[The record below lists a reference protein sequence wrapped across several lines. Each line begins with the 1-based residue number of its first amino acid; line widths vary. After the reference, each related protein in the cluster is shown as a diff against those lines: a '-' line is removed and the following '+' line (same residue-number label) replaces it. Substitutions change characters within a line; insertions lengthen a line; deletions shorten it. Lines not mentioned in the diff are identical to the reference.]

1 MEVVAT
7 RRVSRWSVRA
17 MLSRIAQIAVLGF
30 CTGTTWAATFTVAVV
45 HDGGWPG
52 AADEVARLQAELVTH
67 VPEDSEI
74 RVIVGP
80 GPAGEWSPV
89 SVAAALDAALDDPE
103 VNVVVVTGWLGTMEA
118 ARRES
123 LPKPVVSSFIQWPGL
138 LAVGQSPDPG
148 LELLRVNRSLDE
160 ELAAFRTV
168 QGPGRTVV
176 AVDPAYVANVSS
188 SSDAEIHPCAD
199 PDLCVAALDPDVRGV
214 VLGPVPRL
222 TVAQRRL
229 LIDGL
234 RERGIA
240 TWSLDGP
247 GDVRM
252 GALATDVPS
261 PDQARTRRLS
271 VWIAQIARGGDTG
284 ALSAGMSI
292 RPRLVVNGA
301 TAAALDIALKPSV
314 LRRAEVL
321 EADSL
326 GPLRPELELSDVLRM
341 ARDGSETLAIQRA
354 ATESAQ
360 HEAKIAKSGLWP
372 QIWADGGYTAT
383 DQPLAIGPGGLVS
396 DGAVSARLSARQI
409 IWDDPVIGRAKS
421 AAATA
426 RGSLEEQ
433 QAQELNVAAE
443 AAIAFLNLGLQSS
456 LDGIMKNNLR
466 LTEQL
471 LDTAHFRLEAGSAGR
486 SEVLFWESRVA
497 SAASQ
502 ITKTEADIEDA
513 NITLAQLLGSPQ
525 DSRWQPVVMDIDPDI
540 FPFLG
545 GRLDEDFDDPAGRQV
560 LRSALVDVA
569 LERSPDLK
577 SLDSAVKAQEIQ
589 RAVAKR
595 SFYLPTFFAEG
606 GYRFNS
612 NQGDQVIPG
621 LGDDGYTVFLGAAFP
636 LFEGGRKIGE
646 ADRASA
652 DVVEV
657 EARRR
662 LGGQQVE
669 ASTRRAIE
677 RAERSYERIGYRVA
691 ARDAA
696 HENLRIV
703 QDRYAEGVAP
713 IEAVAIA
720 LTQWLGAS
728 EFATL
733 TVYEHMADL
742 IALERAISW
751 FEDENSEAD
760 NQAFADHLRSAVAQK
775 RSMQ

>member
-1 MEVVAT
+1 
-7 RRVSRWSVRA
+7 
-17 MLSRIAQIAVLGF
+17 MLSRIAQIVVVGLCA
-30 CTGTTWAATFTVAVV
+30 GTTWAATFTVAVV
-45 HDGGWPG
+45 HDGGHPS
-52 AADEVARLQAELVTH
+52 AADDVARLEAELVRH
-67 VPEDSEI
+67 VPDNSEI

-123 LPKPVVSSFIQWPGL
+123 LSKPVVGGFIQWPAL
-138 LAVGQSPDPG
+138 LAVERAPDPG
-148 LELLRVNRSLDE
+148 LELLRVDRVLDE
-160 ELAAFRTV
+160 ELAAFRKLRAV
-168 QGPGRTVV
+168 GRTVV
-176 AVDPAYVANVSS
+176 AVDPAYAADASS
-188 SSDAEIHPCAD
+188 SSDAEIHPCDD
-199 PDLCVAALDPDVRGV
+199 PDVCVATLDPEVRGV

-222 TVAQRRL
+222 TVAQRGM

-234 RERGIA
+234 SERGIA

-247 GDVRM
+247 NDVRM

-261 PDQARTRRLS
+261 LDMARTRRLS
-271 VWIAQIARGGDTG
+271 VWIAQIARSGDTG

-301 TAAALDIALKPSV
+301 TAAALDIALKPSL

-326 GPLRPELELSDVLRM
+326 GQLRPELGLADVLWM
-341 ARDGSETLAIQRA
+341 ARHGSTNLAIQRA

-360 HEAKIAKSGLWP
+360 HEATIAKSGLWP
-372 QIWADGGYTAT
+372 QIFLDGGYTAT
-383 DQPLAIGPGGLVS
+383 DQPLTVGPGGLIS
-396 DGAVSARLSARQI
+396 DGAASARLSARQI
-409 IWDDPVIGRAKS
+409 IWDDPVIGGAKS
-421 AAATA
+421 AAEVA
-426 RGSLEEQ
+426 RGSLEQER
-433 QAQELNVAAE
+433 AQELDVASE

-456 LDGIMKNNLR
+456 LDDIMRSNLR

-471 LDTAHFRLEAGSAGR
+471 LDTAYYRLEAGTAGR

-497 SAASQ
+497 SAASE
-502 ITKTEADIEDA
+502 ITQTESDIEDA
-513 NITLAQLLGSPQ
+513 NITLAQLVGAPQ
-525 DSRWQPVVMDIDPDI
+525 DSRWQPVVKDVDPDI

-545 GRLDEDFDDPAGRQV
+545 GRLDEDFDDPAGRQA

-589 RAVAKR
+589 RGVAKR
-595 SFYLPTFFAEG
+595 RFYLPYFFAEG
-606 GYRFNS
+606 AYRFHLEEGN
-612 NQGDQVIPG
+612 QVIPD
-621 LGDDGYTVFLGAAFP
+621 LDDDGYTLFLGLAFP
-636 LFEGGRKIGE
+636 LFEGGRKFGE

-652 DVVEV
+652 DLVQV

-662 LGGQQVE
+662 LGAEQVE
-669 ASTRRAIE
+669 AATRSAIE
-677 RAERSYERIGYRVA
+677 RAERSYERIDYRVA

-703 QDRYAEGVAP
+703 QDRYAEGVVP

-720 LTQWLGAS
+720 LNQWLIAS
-728 EFATL
+728 EFATI
-733 TVYEHMADL
+733 TVHEHLADL

-751 FEDENSEAD
+751 FEEENSEAD
-760 NQAFADHLRSAVAQK
+760 NQAFADQLRSTVAQK
-775 RSMQ
+775 RSIQ

>member
-1 MEVVAT
+1 
-7 RRVSRWSVRA
+7 
-17 MLSRIAQIAVLGF
+17 MLSRIAQILVVVL
-30 CTGTTWAATFTVAVV
+30 CTGTAWTATLTVAVV

-52 AADEVARLQAELVTH
+52 AADEVARLQAELVRH

-80 GPAGEWSPV
+80 GPAGEWSPA
-89 SVAAALDAALDDPE
+89 SVAAALDAALEDPE

-118 ARRES
+118 AKRES
-123 LPKPVVSSFIQWPGL
+123 LPKPLVSGFIQWPGL
-138 LAVGQSPDPG
+138 LAVEQSPDPG
-148 LELLRVNRSLDE
+148 LVLLRVDRSIDE
-160 ELAAFRTV
+160 EMAAFRTM
-168 QGPGRTVV
+168 QAAGRTVV
-176 AVDPAYVANVSS
+176 AVDPAYAADASS
-188 SSDAEIHPCAD
+188 SSDAEIHPCDD
-199 PDLCVAALDPDVRGV
+199 PDVSMASLDLDVRGV

-222 TVAQRRL
+222 TVAERKS
-229 LIDGL
+229 LIEGL

-247 GDVRM
+247 DDVKM

-261 PDQARTRRLS
+261 LDTARTRRLS
-271 VWIAQIARGGDTG
+271 VWIAQIVRSGDTG

-292 RPRLVVNGA
+292 RPHLVVNWA
-301 TAAALDIALKPSV
+301 TAAALDIAFKPSA

-321 EADSL
+321 EAAGL
-326 GPLRPELELSDVLRM
+326 GALQPELELAEVLRL
-341 ARDGSETLAIQRA
+341 ARQGSETLAIQRA
-354 ATESAQ
+354 ATESVQ

-372 QIWADGGYTAT
+372 QIYVDGGYSAT
-383 DQPLAIGPGGLVS
+383 DQPLAIGPGGLVG

-421 AAATA
+421 AAEAA
-426 RGSLEEQ
+426 RGSLEEER
-433 QAQELNVAAE
+433 ARELDVAAE

-456 LDGIMKNNLR
+456 LDGIQRSNLR

-471 LDTAHFRLEAGSAGR
+471 LDTAYFRLEAGTAGR

-497 SAASQ
+497 GAASE
-502 ITKTEADIEDA
+502 ITKTEADIEAA

-525 DSRWQPVVMDIDPDI
+525 DSHWQPVIKDVDPDI

-577 SLDSAVKAQEIQ
+577 SLDSAVNAQEIQ
-589 RAVAKR
+589 RRVAR
-595 SFYLPTFFAEG
+595 RRFYLPTFFAEG
-606 GYRFNS
+606 GYRFHLNE
-612 NQGDQVIPG
+612 GDQVIG
-621 LGDDGYTVFLGAAFP
+621 DLDDDGYTVFLGLAFP
-636 LFEGGRKIGE
+636 LFEGGRKLGE
-646 ADRASA
+646 ADRASSNL
-652 DVVEV
+652 VEV

-662 LGGQQVE
+662 LLAQQVE
-669 ASTRRAIE
+669 AATRRAIE
-677 RAERSYERIGYRVA
+677 RAERSYERIGYLVE
-691 ARDAA
+691 ARDAS

-720 LTQWLGAS
+720 LNQWLVAS
-728 EFATL
+728 EFATI
-733 TVYEHMADL
+733 TVYEHLGDL

-751 FEDENSEAD
+751 FEDENSDAD
-760 NQAFADHLRSAVAQK
+760 NQTFADQLRSAVAQK
-775 RSMQ
+775 RSMP

>member
-1 MEVVAT
+1 
-7 RRVSRWSVRA
+7 
-17 MLSRIAQIAVLGF
+17 MLSRIAQIVVVVF
-30 CTGTTWAATFTVAVV
+30 CTGTAWAATFTVAVV

-52 AADEVARLQAELVTH
+52 AADEVARLEAELVRH
-67 VPEDSEI
+67 VPDDSEI

-89 SVAAALDAALDDPE
+89 SVAAALDAALEDPG
-103 VNVVVVTGWLGTMEA
+103 VDVVVVTGWLGTREA

-123 LPKPVVSSFIQWPGL
+123 LLKPVVSGFIQWPDL
-138 LAVGQSPDPG
+138 LAVGRSPDPG
-148 LELLRVNRSLDE
+148 LELLRVDRSLDE

-168 QGPGRTVV
+168 QAAGRTVV
-176 AVDPAYVANVSS
+176 AVDPAYAADVSS
-188 SSDAEIHPCAD
+188 SSDAEIHPCND
-199 PDLCVAALDPDVRGV
+199 PDVCVATLDPDVRGV
-214 VLGPVPRL
+214 VLGPLPRL

-234 RERGIA
+234 RDRGVA
-240 TWSLDGP
+240 AWSLDGP
-247 GDVRM
+247 GDVEM

-261 PDQARTRRLS
+261 PDMARTRRLS

-284 ALSAGMSI
+284 ALSTGMSV
-292 RPRLVVNGA
+292 RPHLVVNGA
-301 TAAALDIALKPSV
+301 TAAALGIAFKPSV

-326 GPLRPELELSDVLRM
+326 GPLRPELELADVLRM
-341 ARDGSETLAIQRA
+341 ARQGSEILAIQRA
-354 ATESAQ
+354 ATESVQ
-360 HEAKIAKSGLWP
+360 HEATIAKSGLWP
-372 QIWADGGYTAT
+372 QVFADGGYTAT
-383 DQPLAIGPGGLVS
+383 DQPLAIGPGGLVG
-396 DGAVSARLSARQI
+396 DGAVTARLSARQI
-409 IWDDPVIGRAKS
+409 IWDDPVIGRSKS
-421 AAATA
+421 AAEAA

-433 QAQELNVAAE
+433 QARELDVAAE

-456 LDGIMKNNLR
+456 LDGIMRNNLR

-471 LDTAHFRLEAGSAGR
+471 LDTAHFRLEAGTAGR

-497 SAASQ
+497 SAASE

-525 DSRWQPVVMDIDPDI
+525 DSRWQPVVKDVDPDI
-540 FPFLG
+540 FPFIG

-577 SLDSAVKAQEIQ
+577 NLDHAFKAQEIQ
-589 RAVAKR
+589 RGVAR
-595 SFYLPTFFAEG
+595 RRFYLPTFFAEG
-606 GYRFNS
+606 AYRFHLNEG
-612 NQGDQVIPG
+612 NQVIPG
-621 LGDDGYTVFLGAAFP
+621 LDDDGYTVFLGASFP
-636 LFEGGRKIGE
+636 LFEGGRRFGE
-646 ADRASA
+646 ADRAAS
-652 DVVEV
+652 DLVEI
-657 EARRR
+657 ESRRR
-662 LGGQQVE
+662 LGAQQVE
-669 ASTRRAIE
+669 AATRRAIE

-696 HENLRIV
+696 YENLRIV

-720 LTQWLGAS
+720 LTQWLSAS

-733 TVYEHMADL
+733 TVYENLADL
-742 IALERAISW
+742 IALERALSW